1 MGINLGLVRV
11 VKLLSHLGNPHEKL
25 RVLHVAGTNGKGSV
39 CSYMGSVLGS
49 KFKVG
54 QFNSPHLIHITDSIT
69 VNRQPIPTNVYSRI
83 RSELESLNV
92 QLSLQCTEFEI
103 LTCTAFKYFYD
114 SRVDWCILEVGLGG
128 RLDATNIVPG
138 QLKYGCAITKIG
150 LDHES
155 FLGTTVAEIAAE
167 KAGIVVP
174 GVQQAVVD
182 GTNDEAALKAVKDR
196 CAQTGCKLTITNS
209 EEDSKLI
216 KTDSWGVLEPRI
228 PLNGDYQ
235 IHNLRVAMTVLDQL
249 QQRGEINLDKKL
261 ALDGLSKVQWPGRLH
276 KIEIGGSKVLLDGA
290 HNGSAALELA
300 KFLRLEYGD
309 QPLTLVIAV
318 TNGKKLDTL
327 LTPLVRPQDR
337 VIVTKFS
344 KVDGM
349 PWIQPMD
356 VEQLSQYIKK
366 TCPDVQEVPDVDQVI
381 RGLKNEKNPIVICG
395 SLYLCG
401 DILRNR

>member
-1 MGINLGLVRV
+1 MGINLGLIRV

-39 CSYMGSVLGS
+39 CSYMGSILGS
-49 KFKVG
+49 KYKVG
-54 QFNSPHLIHITDSIT
+54 QFNSPHLIHITDCIT
-69 VNRQPIPTNVYSRI
+69 VNCQPIPTNVYSRI

-92 QLSLQCTEFEI
+92 RLSLQCTEFEI

-114 SRVDWCILEVGLGG
+114 SHVDWCILEVGLGG
-128 RLDATNIVPG
+128 RLDATNVVPG
-138 QLKYGCAITKIG
+138 HLKHGCAITKIG

-155 FLGTTVAEIAAE
+155 FLGTTIAEIAAE
-167 KAGIVVP
+167 KAGIIVP
-174 GVQQAVVD
+174 GVKKAVVD
-182 GTNDEAALKAVKDR
+182 GTNSEDALKAVRDR
-196 CAQTGCKLTITNS
+196 CAQTGCNLTVTSS
-209 EEDSKLI
+209 EQDTRHV
-216 KTDSWGVLEPRI
+216 KTDSWGILEPRI

-235 IHNLRVAMTVLDQL
+235 IHNLRVAMAVLDQL
-249 QQRGEINLDKKL
+249 QQKGAIYLDKNL
-261 ALDGLSKVQWPGRLH
+261 ALDGLSRVQWPGRLH
-276 KIEIGGSKVLLDGA
+276 KVEINGSEVLLDGA
-290 HNGSAALELA
+290 HNGTAALELA
-300 KFLRLEYGD
+300 KYLRLEYGE

-327 LTPLVRPQDR
+327 LKPLVRPQDR

-356 VEQLSQYIKK
+356 VDQLSQYIKN
-366 TCPDVQEVPDVDQVI
+366 TCSDVEITPNVDQVI
-381 RGLKNEKNPIVICG
+381 KGLKYEKNPIVVCG

-401 DILRNR
+401 EILRSR

>member
-196 CAQTGCKLTITNS
+196 CA
-209 EEDSKLI
+209 
-216 KTDSWGVLEPRI
+216 
-228 PLNGDYQ
+228 
-235 IHNLRVAMTVLDQL
+235 
-249 QQRGEINLDKKL
+249 
-261 ALDGLSKVQWPGRLH
+261 
-276 KIEIGGSKVLLDGA
+276 
-290 HNGSAALELA
+290 
-300 KFLRLEYGD
+300 
-309 QPLTLVIAV
+309 
-318 TNGKKLDTL
+318 
-327 LTPLVRPQDR
+327 DR
-337 VIVTKFS
+337 KSVV
-344 KVDGM
+344 
-349 PWIQPMD
+349 
-356 VEQLSQYIKK
+356 
-366 TCPDVQEVPDVDQVI
+366 
-381 RGLKNEKNPIVICG
+381 
-395 SLYLCG
+395 
-401 DILRNR
+401 